1 MGEKA
6 KRETQ
11 KRHADTESDKKIR
24 LHKNEM
30 GQSRKCIIIRGAE
43 KMENDVLKP
52 ENEAI
57 NTEPDQTD
65 DNSDEMEKIR
75 QEYNFEVGM

>member
-1 MGEKA
+1 
-6 KRETQ
+6 
-11 KRHADTESDKKIR
+11 
-24 LHKNEM
+24 M